1 MANSQSSF
9 NPHAPAALSVRDH
22 QAILARLNK
31 HDREL
36 GALQSLLVVA
46 SAALPWIVEAQELR
60 ASGYTYGQIA
70 QRLDIT
76 RDIVSAV
83 LSAEEDAQ

>member
-1 MANSQSSF
+1 MANTQFSF
-9 NPHAPAALSVRDH
+9 NPHAPAVLSVRNH
-22 QAILARLNK
+22 HAILARLNK

-36 GALQSLLVVA
+36 GALQSLLIVA
-46 SAALPWIVEAQELR
+46 NAALPWIVEAQELW

-70 QRLDIT
+70 QRLDTT

-83 LSAEEDAQ
+83 LSAKGEVQ

>member
-9 NPHAPAALSVRDH
+9 NPHAPAVLSVRDH
-22 QAILARLNK
+22 RAILARLSK

>member
-1 MANSQSSF
+1 MANRQSSL
-9 NPHAPAALSVRDH
+9 NPHAPAALIVRDH
-22 QAILARLNK
+22 HAIFARLNK

-46 SAALPWIVEAQELR
+46 SVALPWIVEAQELR
-60 ASGYTYGQIA
+60 ASGYTYGEIA

-83 LSAEEDAQ
+83 LSAE